1 LLRTL
6 DISGFAHLSR
16 ESVAAIAQGHPRLR
30 RLIMRDCSP
39 ARTTDHHQGDGDDV
53 SGPAVAKGADDAAAV
68 RERASRRKAKAELTE
83 ALVGT
88 LGASCRLLEEL
99 EFGWRR
105 DSDSDHDDDYVAA
118 QTEKQQQPQ
127 QPQHTPAATSV
138 QRTAAP
144 AKNWM
149 TSTVTI
155 DINATGDGDECSG
168 SFTTMTTVM
177 DRLVDANP
185 QLRRLVLDGVS
196 SAGGATATTTMM
208 DDDTLELMGRRLTR
222 LDCVEFHRSADV
234 TACGL
239 RRLLQSARRL
249 RRLVVRDCPRVGVTA
264 SAAAAAAATTTGSND
279 AVLNAVACFGC
290 HSLEVVDLRG
300 SGVCHGEPAVA
311 AVAAKCYVLR
321 ELAVDVGCHVLP
333 PHQHGSARRQTAPP
347 VSACLSPAAASGGR
361 RFPVAAPLQP
371 PPQQPPRV
379 VESLI
384 ALSPSLTR
392 LDLVVVAAVASGQ
405 PAATAPTPPRKYAP
419 VF

>member
-39 ARTTDHHQGDGDDV
+39 ARMNDHHHQGDGDDV
-53 SGPAVAKGADDAAAV
+53 SGPAVAKGADDAAAA
-68 RERASRRKAKAELTE
+68 RERASRRKAKAELAE

-105 DSDSDHDDDYVAA
+105 DGDGDNDDNDDAA
-118 QTEKQQQPQ
+118 QPEKQQPPQ
-127 QPQHTPAATSV
+127 QPQPPQYTPAAASI
-138 QRTAAP
+138 QRTAP

-155 DINATGDGDECSG
+155 DINATDDGDECCGSG
-168 SFTTMTTVM
+168 SFSFTTTTAM

-196 SAGGATATTTMM
+196 SAGATGMM

-222 LDCVEFHRSADV
+222 LESVEFHRSADV

-249 RRLVVRDCPRVGVTA
+249 RQLVVRDCPRVGATA
-264 SAAAAAAATTTGSND
+264 SAEATTTTTGSND

-333 PHQHGSARRQTAPP
+333 PHQHGSARRTVPP
-347 VSACLSPAAASGGR
+347 VSACLSPAAAGGGR
-361 RFPVAAPLQP
+361 RFPVVAPLQ

-392 LDLVVVAAVASGQ
+392 LELVVVVAVASGQ
-405 PAATAPTPPRKYAP
+405 PAATAQTPPRKYAP